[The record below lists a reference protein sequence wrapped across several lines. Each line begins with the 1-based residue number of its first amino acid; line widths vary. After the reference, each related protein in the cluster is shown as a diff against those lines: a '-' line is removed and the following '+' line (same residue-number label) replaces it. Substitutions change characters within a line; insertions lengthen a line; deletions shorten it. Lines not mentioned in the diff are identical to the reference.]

1 MKTLHVI
8 AEEDLGDRGMFLASV
23 AAPAI
28 LVDETGSTENSV
40 CGACGKV
47 LIQGSRP
54 NVQIARDIVIRCSC
68 GALNEAGP

>member
-8 AEEDLGDRGMFLASV
+8 AEEDLGDRGMFLASA

-54 NVQIARDIVIRCSC
+54 IARDIVIRCSC